1 MALTTFEGSYT
12 VHHTV
17 VNPDAVCI
25 EEGDT
30 MAILLKDHPITGS
43 RTFDKL
49 QLTSDNNTYF
59 LTWKNATNVA
69 YDPAHDQIVGTI
81 FTLGPPD
88 INNNPTYIERAF
100 CMSLAGDP
108 TARAA
113 TLNCYVSASIT
124 GGSPDPDDGSWSG
137 DVN

>member
-12 VHHTV
+12 INHTI
-17 VNPDAVCI
+17 VNPDAVCV
-25 EEGDT
+25 EQGDT
-30 MAILLKDHPITGS
+30 IEIVLKDHAITGN
-43 RTFDKL
+43 RMFDKL
-49 QLTSDNNTYF
+49 ELTSSNNDYF
-59 LTWKNATNVA
+59 VTWKNATNVA
-69 YDPAHDQIVGTI
+69 YIPAHDQLIGTI

-100 CMSLAGDP
+100 CMSLAGAPND
-108 TARAA
+108 RAG
-113 TLNCYVSASIT
+113 TLNCYVSASVT

>member
-1 MALTTFEGSYT
+1 MALTTFEHSYT
-12 VHHTV
+12 ISHTI
-17 VNPDAVCI
+17 VNPDAVCV
-25 EEGDT
+25 EEGDV
-30 MAILLKDHPITGS
+30 MEIVLKDHPTTGS
-43 RTFDKL
+43 RIFDKL
-49 QLTSDNNTYF
+49 QLTSNNNTYY

-69 YDPAHDQIVGTI
+69 YDLAHDQIVGTI

-108 TARAA
+108 GERANV
-113 TLNCYVSASIT
+113 LSCYVSASVT

>member
-1 MALTTFEGSYT
+1 MALTTFEHSYT
-12 VHHTV
+12 ITSASP
-17 VNPDAVCI
+17 NADAICV
-25 EEGDT
+25 EEGDV
-30 MAILLKDHPITGS
+30 MQIVLKDHPTTGS

-49 QLTSDNNTYF
+49 QLTSNNNTYYQ
-59 LTWKNATNVA
+59 TWKNATNVA
-69 YDPAHDQIVGTI
+69 YDLAHDQIVGTI

-108 TARAA
+108 GERGNR
-113 TLNCYVSASIT
+113 LNCYVSASVT